1 MLKASLEKYTL
12 KFKRPSGTSRGVLT
26 QKDSWFIRIWEDYDP
41 EIVGIGEASIIKTLS
56 PDWGVEFEAV
66 LLDVVNNINHYVK
79 TLSEITSMQKN
90 NADDKMI
97 ELSNYPSIYLALE
110 TALLDLKQG
119 GKKIIF
125 PSDFVSKQAPI
136 KINGL
141 IWMGEKGFML
151 EQIEE
156 KLAAGFDCIKLKI
169 GAIDFQSELDLLT
182 FIRSNYSAD
191 QIELRVDAN
200 GAFAPEDALS
210 KLEQLAKFNLHSIE
224 QPIKKG
230 NWATMSDL
238 CKVTP
243 RPIALDEEL
252 IEVTDLDDKRRLLET
267 IRPQYIILKPSLI
280 GGFKGTDEW
289 IALAEELN
297 IAWWITSALESNVG
311 LNAIAQYTYSKN
323 NPMPQG
329 LGTGLLYT
337 NNTPSGLTIEN
348 GHLILR

>member
-1 MLKASLEKYTL
+1 MLKASVEKYTL
-12 KFKRPSGTSRGVLT
+12 DFKRPSGTSRGVLT
-26 QKDSWFIRIWEDYDP
+26 QKDSWFIRIWEANNP
-41 EIVGIGEASIIKTLS
+41 EVVGIGEASIIKTLS
-56 PDWGVEFEAV
+56 PEWGERYEAV
-66 LLDVVNNINHYVK
+66 LAEVVENINDYPK
-79 TLSEITSMQKN
+79 DESN
-90 NADDKMI
+90 YCA
-97 ELSNYPSIYLALE
+97 NYPSIHLAVE

-119 GKKIIF
+119 GQQIIF

-141 IWMGEKGFML
+141 IWMGEKNFML

-169 GAIDFQSELDLLT
+169 GAIDFQSELDLLA
-182 FIRSNYSAD
+182 FIRSNYTAE

-200 GAFAPEDALS
+200 GAFAPADALS

-224 QPIKKG
+224 QPIKQG
-230 NWATMSDL
+230 NWNAMRDL
-238 CKVTP
+238 CKITP
-243 RPIALDEEL
+243 LPIALDEEL
-252 IEVTDLDDKRRLLET
+252 IGITDLDQKRTLLET

-289 IALAEELN
+289 IALAEELS

-329 LGTGLLYT
+329 LGTGQLYT
-337 NNTPSGLTIEN
+337 NNVPSGLTIEN